1 MKDFPK
7 FGQFLK
13 TRAPLVVAAMG
24 PSAGIIRAARVGGNP
39 SQDVGG
45 ISPRAARQR
54 G

>member
-13 TRAPLVVAAMG
+13 TRAPLLAAAVG
-24 PSAGIIRAARVGGNP
+24 TSAGIVGAARVGGNP